1 MCFKIAI
8 IIIIISYIQN
18 RARVI
23 PQDRAASYREK
34 RDNVLQTKQGQR
46 HKETI
51 GAASYRESRVSTSHR
66 EDRGSVIQRKQGKRH
81 TGKTGTTSHRQD
93 KIQMN
98 QH

>member
-46 HKETI
+46 HTEKI
-51 GAASYRESRVSTSHR
+51 GAASYR
-66 EDRGSVIQRKQGKRH
+66 
-81 TGKTGTTSHRQD
+81 
-93 KIQMN
+93 
-98 QH
+98 